1 MIHKQ
6 EHLTNVLRLL
16 VLFSVTNSGLPKK
29 QFDYIRQVKLP
40 SVILY
45 YRFQFSVILII
56 YCLRVSTSRMEL
68 LHSYGFEHVVTLN
81 NLEKAGLLKKQVWR
95 FLASLWN

>member
-6 EHLTNVLRLL
+6 EPLTNVLRLL

-40 SVILY
+40 SFILY
-45 YRFQFSVILII
+45 CIFQLSVLII
-56 YCLRVSTSRMEL
+56 SCLRVSTSRMEL

-81 NLEKAGLLKKQVWR
+81 NLEKAGLLKKQVWL
-95 FLASLWN
+95 FLASF

>member
-6 EHLTNVLRLL
+6 EPLTNVLRLL

-45 YRFQFSVILII
+45 YIFQFSVFFLII
-56 YCLRVSTSRMEL
+56 SCLRVSTFRMEL

-81 NLEKAGLLKKQVWR
+81 NLEKAGLLKKQVW
-95 FLASLWN
+95 